1 MGEYSLQITP
11 EAEADID
18 EAYEYIAYHLENP
31 QSAFELADGIYAAI
45 EGLPAMPSR
54 FPIWK
59 REPMK
64 SEGIRSMPVKNFNVF
79 YCINEPLHAV
89 IVLRVMYNRRNV

>member
-1 MGEYSLQITP
+1 MDGYSLQITP

-18 EAYEYIAYHLENP
+18 DAYEYIAYHLENP
-31 QSAFELADGIYAAI
+31 QAAFELTDGIYAAI
-45 EGLPAMPSR
+45 EGLSLMPSR

-64 SEGIRSMPVKNFNVF
+64 SEGVRSFAVKNFNVF
-79 YCINEPLHAV
+79 
-89 IVLRVMYNRRNV
+89 